1 MKCVKSFLM
10 SLLGKTSQQAEEE
23 CKVNFQLGEDS
34 DEEAGTEER
43 GVQTEPIDSSE
54 EHIYSSNVRSLEEC
68 LAIFKS
74 DVGDC
79 IWSCLHMCIYN
90 ALTLVDRLNMLF

>member
-1 MKCVKSFLM
+1 M
-10 SLLGKTSQQAEEE
+10 SLLGKFSQPAEEE

-74 DVGDC
+74 DVGGFK
-79 IWSCLHMCIYN
+79 L
-90 ALTLVDRLNMLF
+90 